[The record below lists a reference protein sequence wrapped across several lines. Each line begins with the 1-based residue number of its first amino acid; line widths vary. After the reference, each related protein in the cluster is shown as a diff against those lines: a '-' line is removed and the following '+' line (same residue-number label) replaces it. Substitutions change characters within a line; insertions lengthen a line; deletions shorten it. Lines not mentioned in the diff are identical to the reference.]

1 MDGGSADHAG
11 AVICRH
17 AGEFADAGRS
27 RPHGGLLQRF
37 YYYFCNIGTPPP
49 V

>member
-17 AGEFADAGRS
+17 AGEFGKDNRT
-27 RPHGGLLQRF
+27 RPHGGLLQGR
-37 YYYFCNIGTPPP
+37 NQKRRKGRE